1 MSSLHVIS
9 DDTEKYL
16 SLVVSGAIKFGASD
30 IHIRADDPVMLRID
44 GAMKSMNGVP
54 PLNKQKLLQVIDGLL
69 SDFHKKEFAE
79 NNQVDIAYG
88 DRQGNRVRA
97 NIFYAM
103 GIPVIVM
110 RVISSDIPT
119 LRKLGLP
126 NQVTSISDFKQ
137 GLVIFTGATGSGK
150 STSMASILN
159 KINNTRREHILT
171 IEDPVEYLFKEEKC
185 VVSQRQV
192 GIDVP
197 NFSLAM
203 RAALREDPDIILMGE
218 MRDTESIEIALNAAE
233 TGHLVFSTLHA
244 PTSADAVTRL
254 VSSFDGEA
262 QQTIRAKLAQN
273 LRAVVSQRLLPRVGE
288 GRVAA
293 CEVMNVN
300 ARIKELILDP
310 LKIKDIADIVKSGEK
325 IEGMLDFDTHL
336 AELVEIGMVE
346 RDVAMFNATSPTDLG
361 LKLDGF

>member
-1 MSSLHVIS
+1 MNLHVIS
-9 DDTEKYL
+9 NDTDKYL
-16 SLVVSGAIKFGASD
+16 SLVIAGALKFGASD
-30 IHIRADDPVMLRID
+30 IHVRSNSPAMLRID
-44 GAMKSMNGVP
+44 GVMKAMKGAPVLS
-54 PLNKQKLLQVIDGLL
+54 KQQLQKVIDGLL
-69 SDFHKKEFAE
+69 SDTHKKELAE
-79 NNQVDIAYG
+79 NKQVDVAYG
-88 DRQGNRVRA
+88 DKTGTRVRM

-103 GIPVIVM
+103 GDPALVL
-110 RVISSDIPT
+110 RVIHNEIPT

-126 NQVTSISDFKQ
+126 AQVSTIADIKQ
-137 GLVIFTGATGSGK
+137 GLVIFTGSTGSGK

-159 KINNTRREHILT
+159 KINQTRREHILM
-171 IEDPVEYLFKEEKC
+171 IEDPVEYLFKEEKS
-185 VVSQRQV
+185 VISQRQV

-197 NFSLAM
+197 NFALAM

-218 MRDTESIEIALNAAE
+218 MRDPESIEIALNAAE

-254 VSSFDGEA
+254 VASFEGEA

-273 LRAVVSQRLLPRVGE
+273 LKTVVSQRLLPKVGG

-293 CEVMNVN
+293 CEVMSVN
-300 ARIKELILDP
+300 ARIRELILDP
-310 LKIKDIADIVKSGEK
+310 LKIKDISDIVKSGDK

-336 AELVEIGMVE
+336 VKLVKEGLVE
-346 RDVAMFNATSPTDLG
+346 RDVALFNATSATDLT